1 MSEAGVMNDAA
12 YSNVPVRFLA
22 KENSLKAWAS
32 AKLAKRVEELHP
44 AYFALVMATG
54 IISTDCY
61 LFKLKDL
68 AFILFAVNI
77 IAYCSLCLLFAIR
90 AIVFHS
96 RFTEDWSS
104 HKRAFGFFT
113 VIAATNVLGTQINL
127 LFHYWRLAEI
137 LFWIGLFLW
146 LVTTYGIFVLLIVK
160 KDKPSIETG
169 INGGWL
175 VSVVATESIC
185 VLGCQINPHFLSG
198 DILALFNLSFWLF
211 GGMLYIWLI
220 SLIVYRYMFFSF
232 EPTDLIPP
240 YWINMGAMAI
250 TTLAGCELGKTFA
263 SVEPISQIM
272 PFVKGLTTMYW
283 ATASWWI
290 PMLFAL
296 GVWRHGVKRLKF
308 SYDPL
313 YWGLVFP
320 LGMYSVCTLKL
331 SILLNIPVLSNLARL
346 FIVVG
351 LIAWLITF
359 LSMAKRPLFAC
370 LFFIAAILPSKTPS
384 FNQQEENS

>member
-1 MSEAGVMNDAA
+1 MRDAGIMNDAA
-12 YSNVPVRFLA
+12 YSKLPIGCFPR
-22 KENSLKAWAS
+22 ENSLSAWAS

-54 IISTDCY
+54 IVSTGCY

-77 IAYCSLCLLFAIR
+77 LAYFSLCLLYAIR
-90 AIVFHS
+90 AIVFQS

-127 LFHYWRLAEI
+127 LFHNWQLAEV
-137 LFWIGLFLW
+137 LFWIGLVLW

-185 VLGCQINPHFLSG
+185 VLGCQINPHFLTG
-198 DILALFNLSFWLF
+198 DVLALFNLSFWLF

-250 TTLAGCELGKTFA
+250 TTLAGCELGKTFEA
-263 SVEPISQIM
+263 VEPVCQIM

-331 SILLNIPVLSNLARL
+331 SILLNIPVLSNLARV
-346 FIVVG
+346 FIVIG
-351 LIAWLITF
+351 LIAWLVTF

-370 LFFIAAILPSKTPS
+370 LFFVSTAWRSS
-384 FNQQEENS
+384 QHQYNQKKENP